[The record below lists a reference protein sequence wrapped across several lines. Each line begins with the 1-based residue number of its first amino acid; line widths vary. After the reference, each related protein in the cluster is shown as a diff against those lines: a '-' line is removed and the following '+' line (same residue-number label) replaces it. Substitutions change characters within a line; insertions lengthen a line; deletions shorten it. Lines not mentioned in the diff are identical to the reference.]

1 MTPTRQLAHLQL
13 IRQSH
18 SYIDAMHAV
27 LVHQGFFALSKS
39 MLAGMTSMGFRFTV
53 HRRLAAPST
62 TAYNWLAEHFLA
74 ADFIGMTSS
83 QHAGFNFDH
92 AFPLYQKH
100 TLRAIKESINRG
112 AGVIFWKDAF
122 VIAAG
127 YDDDAQVLLVA
138 DGSEE
143 DGELSRLPYADFG
156 RSGHSP
162 YWYYQLI
169 ENHIALDTLE
179 VYRESLMQAIHYWES
194 HDALLPANEYA
205 CGEQAYL
212 ALIELLEYGE
222 YDTAEAMAVIRT
234 YAAAKQD
241 IAAYTD
247 ALGLIWPGCQPIA
260 VCYGKVSEIFKQL
273 SEALASK
280 IDGVDGG
287 GGGDDTG
294 SGSGG
299 SSDDALANGGG
310 GGNVSNTGRE
320 AGDDAG
326 AEASAGA
333 CASFYANRLVSLLRE
348 ARDHEQEAITL
359 IKQFMRETVHNRF
372 HDIALR

>member
-1 MTPTRQLAHLQL
+1 MTPTRLARLQL
-13 IRQSH
+13 TRQSH

-27 LVHQGFFALSKS
+27 LVHQGFFAQSKS
-39 MLAGMTSMGFRFTV
+39 MLAGMTSMGFRFIV

-100 TLRAIKESINRG
+100 ALRVIKETIDRG
-112 AGVIFWKDAF
+112 TGAIFWKDAF

-127 YDDDAQVLLVA
+127 YDDGAQVLLYT
-138 DGSEE
+138 DGSDSEE
-143 DGELSRLPYADFG
+143 NRGLSRLPYADFG
-156 RSGHSP
+156 SSAHSP

-169 ENHIALDTLE
+169 ENHIALDPHE

-194 HDALLPANEYA
+194 HDVLLPASEYA
-205 CGEQAYL
+205 CGEQAYN
-212 ALIELLEYGE
+212 ALIEVLEHGE
-222 YDTAEAMAVIRT
+222 YDPAEAMAVIRT

-247 ALGLIWPGCQPIA
+247 ALGFIWPGCQPIA
-260 VCYGKVSEIFKQL
+260 ACYGRVSEIFEQL
-273 SEALASK
+273 LEELACER
-280 IDGVDGG
+280 
-287 GGGDDTG
+287 GGDAVDV
-294 SGSGG
+294 
-299 SSDDALANGGG
+299 SD
-310 GGNVSNTGRE
+310 
-320 AGDDAG
+320 
-326 AEASAGA
+326 ASMSVNSAA
-333 CASFYANRLVSLLRE
+333 RLVSLFRE
-348 ARDHEQEAITL
+348 ARDREQEAITL